1 MKSKADPV
9 LLFVGGVL
17 NPLDLCTGPLEK
29 AGGRTGFANWAM
41 EKVCSFCGQTD
52 TRCPESPHLKQPVL
66 GPIVSDRLRATLAA
80 EEGPF
85 SIVMGLQRV

>member
-1 MKSKADPV
+1 MKSNEAPV
-9 LLFVGGVL
+9 LLFGGDVL
-17 NPLDLCTGPLEK
+17 KPLDRCTGPLEN

-66 GPIVSDRLRATLAA
+66 CPMVSDRLGTTLVA

-85 SIVMGLQRV
+85 SMVVGVQSV